1 MANPYSIFDFIAKVQ
16 GISQA
21 EANQIWAYASVG
33 ERNAWTQAYNAF
45 SADVDAKTIPSI
57 TIEDAPQYAPVFAA
71 PTGPLWATAPS
82 AVARTTETPYGGTTE
97 PEIGSQAWYDA
108 RQAEFA
114 GTTPYW
120 TAEAGGTQYA
130 VPLGTTQAE
139 GYAAAQAGALPT
151 VGEFKAAPVPSFDS
165 MISNA
170 YTAAAAPAAATDY
183 GLSDSIDATT
193 KYLADL
199 QNVYQMATLGEAA
212 EQRKANFV
220 LGNKQLDIW
229 EELGLGQLAVEG
241 QKARFGYEIGL
252 GQIALGFEQLDV
264 QKLLGL
270 ATIGVQE
277 HAIQSQERIASQTLS
292 AQKAAQAKSQAQQD
306 TQFQASL
313 AESKRQFDLKNAL
326 DTLATKGGLA
336 INATELL
343 QNLTK
348 GPQNWERY
356 WYLSRGEGAPT
367 PESQPAYDA
376 VYNLVRQMSTWDFGQ
391 EATPRAVAPR
401 TTQERTQVY
410 GAQLGNILT
419 SGQAAVESPGWTQAY
434 KQFRQPQY
442 QWAGAT

>member
-1 MANPYSIFDFIAKVQ
+1 MADAYSLFDFIAKVQ

-21 EANQIWAYASVG
+21 EANQFWAYASVG
-33 ERNAWTQAYNAF
+33 ERNTWTQAYNAF
-45 SADVDAKTIPSI
+45 MADVNIKTMPP
-57 TIEDAPQYAPVFAA
+57 TTLEDAPKYAPGAA
-71 PTGPLWATAPS
+71 PA

-108 RQAEFA
+108 RQAA
-114 GTTPYW
+114 SVGQTPYW
-120 TAEAGGTQYA
+120 TVDEGGQQYA
-130 VPLGTTQAE
+130 APLGITQAE
-139 GYAAAQAGALPT
+139 GQLGAQMGALPT
-151 VGEFKAAPVPSFDS
+151 VGQFQAGAYGPS
-165 MISNA
+165 ISEMTTNA
-170 YTAAAAPAAATDY
+170 YTAATDPSFVTDY

-199 QNVYQMATLGEAA
+199 QMLYQMSTLGEAS

-270 ATIGVQE
+270 ATIGVQQQS
-277 HAIQSQERIASQTLS
+277 IQSLERIANQQLS
-292 AQKAAQAKSQAQQD
+292 AQEKASAAAQKQASAGLAAQQ
-306 TQFQASL
+306 AAAAAAL
-313 AESKRQFDLKNAL
+313 AEQKREFDLKNAL

-336 INATELL
+336 LNATELL

-376 VYNLVRQMSTWDFGQ
+376 VYNLVRQMSTWSFGE
-391 EATPRAVAPR
+391 EATPAPK

-410 GAQLGNILT
+410 GAQLGDILQ
-419 SGQAAVESPGWTQAY
+419 SGQMAAEQGPGWVQAY

-442 QWAGAT
+442 QWAGAG